1 MPQIQDKKLYNNDAA
16 ELYKKDL
23 GSFFRTVKLHAGS
36 KEAIR
41 MLNIN
46 SKDSLL
52 QLKT

>member
-1 MPQIQDKKLYNNDAA
+1 MPQIKDKKLYNKDAT

-23 GSFFRTVKLHAGS
+23 GSFFATVKHYATS
-36 KEAIR
+36 KEANR